1 LSKDLIQR
9 ELDWWAVFKGG
20 DLAMQKR
27 RVDNLVQIM
36 LQQLAPTPIPEF
48 WRYVT
53 EDTSSNEENIVYIS
67 SRSVSPAETRVTEP
81 DIPSTVNSESN
92 RGPSKT
98 TLSPSESTVKR
109 KADAEADEEVARKKA
124 RTEDQRL
131 ANIAQV
137 EADDREYEKNSA
149 AIEEYYIE
157 DDVTRQSSDSRW
169 LKMVVWHS
177 RRRSWKPRKIREMEK
192 SAVYVQS
199 QPEDQP
205 RSTPVAK
212 LGRKA
217 QMRKSQAAPVVQTAQ
232 TTVPAITAR
241 KEVSRPPVKHARS
254 PAANNIDADTP
265 CIEKQR
271 LVQRT
276 SPTVIDRPL
285 LAHAPTGR

>member
-1 LSKDLIQR
+1 
-9 ELDWWAVFKGG
+9 
-20 DLAMQKR
+20 
-27 RVDNLVQIM
+27 M

-81 DIPSTVNSESN
+81 DTPSTVNSESN
-92 RGPSKT
+92 KGPSKT

-131 ANIAQV
+131 ANIAQA

-169 LKMVVWHS
+169 LKMVVWYS
-177 RRRSWKPRKIREMEK
+177 GRRSWKPRKIREMEK
-192 SAVYVQS
+192 SAVSVQS

-205 RSTPVAK
+205 RSIPVAK
-212 LGRKA
+212 SRRKA
-217 QMRKSQAAPVVQTAQ
+217 RMRKSQAAPVVQTAQ
-232 TTVPAITAR
+232 TTGPAITAR
-241 KEVSRPPVKHARS
+241 KEVSRPPVKYARS
-254 PAANNIDADTP
+254 PAAKNIDADTP

-271 LVQRT
+271 LVQRN
-276 SPTVIDRPL
+276 SPTVMNRPP